1 MEPLKNLPVEIF
13 VVTLAC
19 AGGIARY
26 LNGYANGQPF
36 KLSVFIASTF
46 VAGFSGLMFWYL
58 GVSMNLPNPFLAM
71 MAGVG
76 GFMGEQSLKYMME
89 IIKEKTKI

>member
-1 MEPLKNLPVEIF
+1 MDFLKQLPVEIF
-13 VVTLAC
+13 VVTIAC

-36 KLSVFIASTF
+36 KLSIFIASTF

-58 GVSMNLPNPFLAM
+58 GVSMNLPTPFLAM

-76 GFMGEQSLKYMME
+76 GFMGEQSLKYIME
-89 IIKEKTKI
+89 VITNKTKL